1 MKCVNIKKILDLP
14 DITITTD
21 SIETE
26 STAVKSQLILHSLH

>member
-1 MKCVNIKKILDLP
+1 MRKYKKNLDLP

-26 STAVKSQLILHSLH
+26 STAVKK